1 MSNDLV
7 DRVAAID
14 CGTNSIRLLVADV
27 DPEAATLTDLDR
39 RMEIVRLGQGV
50 DRTGRIAPEALERT
64 LAACRR
70 FAAVISDL
78 GATRTRMVATS
89 ASRDA
94 ENAADFVRGVR
105 DTLGLEPEVVSGDEE
120 AALSYAGA
128 TRELASHPEVTPP
141 YLVVDIGG
149 GSTELVRAAGGG
161 VVARSVDVGS
171 VRLTERHFADDP
183 PTEAQISAAT
193 RDADAALV
201 LAAQV
206 VPLDGV
212 GTLVGVAGSVTTI
225 GGIALELPAYD
236 RERVHHSR
244 MTADRVH
251 EITEN
256 LLRMA
261 HADRAAMTVIHP
273 GRVDVIAAGALI
285 LDRVVRYTG
294 VTEVLVS
301 EHDILDGM
309 AWSLVERSR

>member
-1 MSNDLV
+1 MTSH
-7 DRVAAID
+7 RVAAID
-14 CGTNSIRLLVADV
+14 CGTNSLRLLVADV
-27 DPEAATLTDLDR
+27 DPDAGTLTDLDR

-70 FAAVISDL
+70 YAVVIADL
-78 GATRTRMVATS
+78 GATRIRMIATS

-94 ENAADFVRGVR
+94 ENADEFVRGVHR
-105 DTLGLEPEVVSGDEE
+105 TLGLEPEVVTGDEE

-128 TRELASHPEVTPP
+128 TRELASRRDVAEP
-141 YLVVDIGG
+141 YLVADIGG
-149 GSTELVRAAGGG
+149 GSTELVRAAGTG
-161 VVARSVDVGS
+161 VLARSVDIGS

-183 PTEAQISAAT
+183 PTEAQIGAAT
-193 RDADAALV
+193 RDVDAALF

-256 LLRMA
+256 LLRMPRP
-261 HADRAAMTVIHP
+261 DRAAMTVIHP

-285 LDRVVRYTG
+285 LDRIVRYTA
-294 VTEVLVS
+294 VTDVLVS
-301 EHDILDGM
+301 EHDNLDGV
-309 AWSLVERSR
+309 AWSLVE